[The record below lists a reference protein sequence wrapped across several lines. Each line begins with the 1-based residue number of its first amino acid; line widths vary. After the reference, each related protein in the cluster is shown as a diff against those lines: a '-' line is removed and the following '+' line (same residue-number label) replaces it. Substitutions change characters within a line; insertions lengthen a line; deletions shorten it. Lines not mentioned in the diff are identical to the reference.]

1 MASKYTYDEFRRA
14 ASQGKLL
21 NSFSD
26 ADLKLAQSNPDA
38 GMSLLKYKQ
47 DYTNAKTDEARA
59 LAHMGAENIRSSY
72 GGYSGG
78 GDGGS
83 FYLNQPSPSGYTAA
97 PSPTY
102 ESRYDAAIQDLLSRV
117 QENEAFSY
125 DAARDPLYSQY
136 KKTYNREGQ
145 RATADALG
153 QAAAASGGIPSS
165 YAATAA
171 AQAGNYYAAQLSDKI
186 PELYEMAYSRYL
198 NEANK
203 DLTALNAVQG
213 AEQLDYTKYLDELNQ
228 YNTDRSFGYQQY
240 LSEIDNQ
247 TQARTEALEKALMAA
262 QYGDVSG
269 LEAMGVDTSNNPAD
283 FERQYTLAQLAA
295 QYGDYSGLEALG
307 ITPDTRLLT
316 SASSSS
322 SGNSSGSDSMGTG
335 TAQTGVLETMLSL
348 GNDAYAYEYLV
359 KQGYGTDA
367 TKNLYKMYLSEK
379 EKKQQ
384 AEQAEQNA
392 VTQNQKKTDSYD
404 TTVSDYDGAIDY
416 MKAQGVDSGVQAGL
430 MTREEWIRRR
440 ASFKQSGNGSA
451 EVKNY
456 NSYSDYVQGYVDSAV
471 GKRTTGAGD
480 ITEENAYDIS
490 DVNYSSVLS
499 LNLGKVSYDTLQK
512 LVEKGEVDAYINN
525 GQVYVKWKDGFDA
538 RKYLAGLE
546 ELP

>member
-125 DAARDPLYSQY
+125 DTARDPLYSQY

-186 PELYEMAYSRYL
+186 PELYEMAYNRYL

-240 LSEIDNQ
+240 LNEIDSQ

-307 ITPDTRLLT
+307 ITPDTRSLY
-316 SASSSS
+316 
-322 SGNSSGSDSMGTG
+322 SGASSGSGSTG
-335 TAQTGVLETMLSL
+335 TDTAQSSVLETMLSF

-367 TKNLYKMYLSEK
+367 TENLYKMYLSEK
-379 EKKQQ
+379 ENRQQ
-384 AEQAEQNA
+384 AEQAATSAAASAVNGVVSTQADWDALVELYGEDTLKAMGYSLNASPSPEA
-392 VTQNQKKTDSYD
+392 VTDNASTAQGETNGSVTMQYPAAFLEW
-404 TTVSDYDGAIDY
+404 YDGAFSDFY
-416 MKAQGVDSGVQAGL
+416 KKSGQAVPSF
-430 MTREEWIRRR
+430 EE
-440 ASFKQSGNGSA
+440 
-451 EVKNY
+451 
-456 NSYSDYVQGYVDSAV
+456 
-471 GKRTTGAGD
+471 
-480 ITEENAYDIS
+480 AY
-490 DVNYSSVLS
+490 
-499 LNLGKVSYDTLQK
+499 
-512 LVEKGEVDAYINN
+512 ER
-525 GQVYVKWKDGFDA
+525 WKD
-538 RKYLAGLE
+538 LE
-546 ELP
+546 YQLWLKSRTGG